1 MTGTG
6 GTGDTGGASGG
17 EGPGPVRAGHVP
29 GLRYVGIGVS
39 RYNSDDLDDLARP
52 ARDVGRIG
60 RVLATAPPRIE
71 RAYTPTVLANPTA
84 REVEELIEGSALASG
99 AAGVA
104 PAPTDLMVVWSGH
117 GEPAEDGRLVLAVRD
132 TERGEDGIWD
142 PAVVAERLVTW
153 AATSGARQLLMVFD
167 CCSAASAQSAVAV
180 ADAVENAVKRA
191 EGAGDFLWIGLLTA
205 AVERRT
211 ATQGLLTHHLRK
223 VLEKGP
229 RDGSPHIRNWTAGQP
244 FVGADDVIDELFG
257 LWPTAVGATSAQ
269 LPEFT
274 RNPQRPGMRHRR
286 GAYGTT
292 GPEEDAG
299 GGGRPVVVHPYG
311 MFRNPR
317 YVPGTGPQVVQHL
330 LEAAHGT
337 GDVTGPSMFSGR
349 RAEVDLVVSRIARG
363 EPGVWT
369 LTGPPGSGKSA
380 VIGRVVTLSDPD
392 RRALL
397 LGSSVAPDHADPGP
411 GSVHAHVHARGRT
424 ADGLAGL
431 IDGQLIGAGVLTA
444 RDDMMPRDA
453 EGLVTAVREAR
464 HGRDRA
470 GSPQALPASA
480 AQPVVLVLDGLDE
493 ARSFRTLG
501 NMRRRRDAFDIV
513 ERLVVPL
520 AESAVVLVAT
530 RDLPDDGDEGRGLLA
545 RLCGDR
551 DADLDLGAPE
561 FRESGADAVR
571 AYVAR
576 RLTGAVARSGGA
588 AFGAEEAGRVAEHV
602 LGSARDD
609 GAGAFLLARLLTD
622 LLVSRPTTVDTSR
635 PDWTDRLGG
644 SVGEAVRRDLD
655 TVPAP
660 PRAALAERATEH
672 ARTLLTALTWGLGA
686 GFPEAEWLVVATALA
701 RADGLLD
708 GATDRY
714 EGQDVGWVLSSLG
727 RYVIQDVFGSA
738 DGDGT
743 GTGGPSGPFGGAP
756 GPATY
761 RIAHQSV
768 ADVLRP
774 PFTPTVDTPFDADA
788 VGVANAVL
796 AAVRDWYDSGLP
808 LVKAPYLWRHHGDH
822 AAAAG
827 QDGLNGLADLT
838 ERTEDFRQLVDSAR
852 SVARRIVDHGYAR
865 QALPSLETALT
876 VARGLVKDDLAD
888 ELDFLDVGVLA
899 ETLEQAAQMRF
910 LMGETE
916 LAYAHAV
923 EAREAYE
930 RLVDED
936 YDLSLALPALVEAL
950 LREAETQPTDTDGV
964 RATLH
969 RALELTRRRPAAH
982 LKPYVCLKQAG
993 VEHLAGHPRAA
1004 LAALEAFVAAAG
1016 LEQPMSGTQDP
1027 GSVPDVVL
1035 DAGLLPRLGD
1045 AGVLFAAL
1053 DRLDLADRMT
1063 TIAVASL
1070 RDAFAEAPERV
1081 RRLLADTLRNRS
1093 EILRQRGLIREAVAS
1108 AEEAR
1113 ALLSVHDEPGP
1124 LAWPEAMARAL
1135 VEVQLTAVRME
1146 ERSFAL
1152 AYLHATEAV
1161 TRLRLPARS
1170 RPDAA
1175 RILATALLN
1184 LSGVL
1189 LAQVSAVTSE
1199 GTEQRERIR
1208 GEAYDHAAEAM
1219 DLLDGLRAQE
1229 PERYGAAW
1237 STGTAAFLTA
1247 VDESGRSALAI
1258 DRIER
1263 VLGVMRERFADSA
1276 EFGRLP
1282 LVRVLMGVAQVV
1294 EPEIGV
1300 AVGPAERLPGLERT
1314 AECLDEALA
1323 LLRPL
1328 VLQDPDAHADEM
1340 SSLLRE
1346 LARVLRR
1353 IEHAASGPAGAGAT
1367 GDGAAPGGRR
1377 VAGPAASLPDRADA
1391 LESEALEL
1399 LREGHARRPKA
1410 FAPDLAF
1417 LLKQQAGRAPEAE
1430 AVVLLSEALDVLLGV
1445 SDPLDHE
1452 TAQDTVA
1459 VATALV
1465 VALTGLEREDDVRT
1479 VWRRLEDAAH
1489 PMTSL
1494 VGEVGGYAPESTEDY
1509 LRVLAG
1515 LLAAPDAVGARRN
1528 QLRQEL
1534 RNLREDLGDA
1544 FDGHW
1549 RTAVGTDPP
1558 DWLTVPV
1565 SFAELLTRWFLQTSL
1580 DGHHTFLVDHPEM
1593 LTDDAERAVE
1603 ELWEAASPT
1612 ERTARPITLQT
1623 LRGLLGLARTYGV
1636 GAVREEAVRNRITAF
1651 CTGDAAGQIR
1661 SVADDGAFLRE
1672 LAPELFAPE
1681 PDLWLFDPPLASAWS
1696 VLSLSQDEAGNRM
1709 LDRIAG
1715 ALEDPSALT
1724 GLLRSMLGTDTGRA
1738 AGAASVVGHA
1748 VGEHEPRLAEALLV
1762 SVLARLDRLASEVGA
1777 VPEEALREVSEPV
1790 SQIADLLG
1798 SDPELGSV
1806 WREELAAF
1814 AERRPES
1821 APLVEVWE
1829 RAVGGER

>member
-1 MTGTG
+1 MH
-6 GTGDTGGASGG
+6 
-17 EGPGPVRAGHVP
+17 AGHVP

-39 RYNSDDLDDLARP
+39 RYDSLDLDDLARP

-60 RVLATAPPRIE
+60 RVLAAGPPRIE
-71 RAYTPTVLANPTA
+71 RAYTPTVLADPTA
-84 REVEELIEGSALASG
+84 GEVEELIGGPALASG
-99 AAGVA
+99 AAAIV
-104 PAPTDLMVVWSGH
+104 PPPTDLMVLWSGH

-132 TERGEDGIWD
+132 TERGEDGVWD
-142 PAVVAERLVTW
+142 PAVAAERLVTW

-205 AVERRT
+205 AVEHRT
-211 ATQGLLTHHLRK
+211 ATQGVLTHHLRK

-229 RDGSPHIRNWTAGQP
+229 RDGSPHMRNWTAGQP

-257 LWPTAVGATSAQ
+257 LWPTVVGATSTQ

-286 GAYGTT
+286 GASGTT
-292 GPEEDAG
+292 GPEEGAG
-299 GGGRPVVVHPYG
+299 GGGVPVVAQPYG

-330 LEAAHGT
+330 LEAAHGS

-349 RAEVDLVVSRIARG
+349 RTEVDLVVSRMTRG

-397 LGSSVAPDHADPGP
+397 LGSSVALDHADPGP

-453 EGLVTAVREAR
+453 ESLVAAVREAR

-480 AQPVVLVLDGLDE
+480 AEPVVLVFDGLDE
-493 ARSFRTLG
+493 ARSYRTLG
-501 NMRRRRDAFDIV
+501 NGRRRRDAFDIV

-520 AESAVVLVAT
+520 GESAVVLVAT
-530 RDLPDDGDEGRGLLA
+530 RDLPDDGAEARGLLA

-551 DADLDLGAPE
+551 DADVDLGAPE
-561 FRESGADAVR
+561 FRESGAEAVR
-571 AYVAR
+571 TYVAR
-576 RLTGAVARSGGA
+576 RLTGAVTGIGAA

-602 LGSARDD
+602 LGSVQDD
-609 GAGAFLLARLLTD
+609 DAGAFLLARLLTD
-622 LLVSRPTTVDTSR
+622 LLVSRPTSVDTSR
-635 PDWTDRLGG
+635 PDWAARLGG

-672 ARTLLTALTWGLGA
+672 ARTLLTALTWGLGS

-701 RADGLLD
+701 RADRLLD
-708 GATDRY
+708 VAAAEHY
-714 EGQDVGWVLSSLG
+714 EGRDVEWVLSSLG

-743 GTGGPSGPFGGAP
+743 DTARPSGPFGGAP

-774 PFTPTVDTPFDADA
+774 PFTPTADAPFDADA

-808 LVKAPYLWRHHGDH
+808 LVEAPYLWHHHGDH

-827 QDGLNGLADLT
+827 QDGLAGLAGLADLT
-838 ERTEDFRQLVDSAR
+838 ERTERTEGFRQLVDSAR
-852 SVARRIVDHGYAR
+852 SVARQIVDHGYAR
-865 QALPSLETALT
+865 QALPSLETALA

-899 ETLEQAAQMRF
+899 QTLEQAAQMRF

-916 LAYAHAV
+916 LAHAHAV

-936 YDLSLALPALVEAL
+936 YELSLALPALVAAL
-950 LREAETQPTDTDGV
+950 LREAETQLADTDGA
-964 RATLH
+964 RAALH

-993 VEHLAGHPRAA
+993 AEHVAGHPRDA
-1004 LAALEAFVAAAG
+1004 LAALDAFVSAAG
-1016 LEQPMSGTQDP
+1016 LEQPTSGTQEP
-1027 GSVPDVVL
+1027 GSVPAVVL
-1035 DAGLLPRLGD
+1035 DADLLPLLGD

-1053 DRLDLADRMT
+1053 DRLDLADRMSA
-1063 TIAVASL
+1063 IAVASL
-1070 RDAFAEAPERV
+1070 RDAFAEAPQRI
-1081 RRLLADTLRNRS
+1081 RRLLADNLRNRS

-1113 ALLSVHDEPGP
+1113 ALLSVHDGPGP
-1124 LAWPEAMARAL
+1124 RAWPEARARAL
-1135 VEVQLTAVRME
+1135 VEIQLTAVRGE
-1146 ERSFAL
+1146 ERNFSL

-1161 TRLRLPARS
+1161 TRLRLLARN
-1170 RPDAA
+1170 RPDATE
-1175 RILATALLN
+1175 ILASALLN

-1189 LAQVSAVTSE
+1189 LSQVNVVTAE

-1219 DLLDGLRAQE
+1219 DLLDGLRAQD
-1229 PERYGAAW
+1229 PERYAASW
-1237 STGTAAFLTA
+1237 STGTTRFLTA
-1247 VDESGRSALAI
+1247 VDESGRSALAT

-1263 VLGVMRERFADSA
+1263 FLGVLRERFADSP

-1282 LVRVLMGVAQVV
+1282 LVRALMGVAQVV
-1294 EPEIGV
+1294 EPENEG
-1300 AVGPAERLPGLERT
+1300 AVGPAERLPGLQR
-1314 AECLDEALA
+1314 AAGCLDAALT

-1328 VLQDPDAHADEM
+1328 VLQEPDAHAAEI
-1340 SSLLRE
+1340 SSLLLE

-1353 IEHAASGPAGAGAT
+1353 IEHVGAESAGAGAAP
-1367 GDGAAPGGRR
+1367 DGKRP
-1377 VAGPAASLPDRADA
+1377 AGTPESRPDRADA

-1399 LREGHARRPKA
+1399 LREGHARRPEP

-1417 LLKQQAGRAPEAE
+1417 LLRRRAGQVPEAE

-1445 SDPLDHE
+1445 DDPLDHE

-1459 VATALV
+1459 VATELAA
-1465 VALTGLEREDDVRT
+1465 ALTRIGRDEDVRT
-1479 VWRRLEDAAH
+1479 LWRRLESAAH
-1489 PMTSL
+1489 VMTSL
-1494 VGEVGGYAPESTEDY
+1494 VGEVNGFAPESIEDY
-1509 LRVLAG
+1509 LRILAG
-1515 LLAAPDAVGARRN
+1515 LMAAPEAVGARRI

-1534 RNLREDLGDA
+1534 RGIREELGDE

-1549 RTAVGTDPP
+1549 RTTLGTDPP
-1558 DWLTVPV
+1558 DWLTIPV
-1565 SFAELLTRWFLQTSL
+1565 SFAELRTRWFLQTSL
-1580 DGHHTFLVDHPEM
+1580 DGHHAFLLDHPEM

-1603 ELWEAASPT
+1603 EFWEAASPDD
-1612 ERTARPITLQT
+1612 AAAGPITLRT
-1623 LRGLLGLARTYGV
+1623 LRGLLGLARAYGV
-1636 GAVREEAVRNRITAF
+1636 EAVQEEAVRNRIAVF
-1651 CTGDAAGQIR
+1651 CTADAAKQLRTAAG
-1661 SVADDGAFLRE
+1661 DDGAFLRE
-1672 LAPELFAPE
+1672 LAPELFAQE
-1681 PDLWLFDPPLASAWS
+1681 PDLWLSEPALASAWS
-1696 VLSLSQDEAGNRM
+1696 VLRLSQDAKGNRM
-1709 LDRIAG
+1709 LRRIAG

-1724 GLLRSMLGTDTGRA
+1724 GLLRSTLGTDTARA
-1738 AGAASVVGHA
+1738 GEVAPIVGHA
-1748 VGEHEPRLAEALLV
+1748 VGEDGPRLAEALLV

-1777 VPEEALREVSEPV
+1777 ASEEALREVSEPV
-1790 SQIADLLG
+1790 SRIADVLG
-1798 SDPELGSV
+1798 SDPVRGSV
-1806 WREELAAF
+1806 WRQELAAF